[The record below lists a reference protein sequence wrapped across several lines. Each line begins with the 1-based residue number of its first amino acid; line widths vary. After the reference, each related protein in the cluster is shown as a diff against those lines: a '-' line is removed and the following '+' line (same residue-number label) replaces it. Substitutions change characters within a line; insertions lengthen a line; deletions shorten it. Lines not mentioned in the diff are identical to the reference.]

1 MVVTRSLSAAWPH
14 CWQLVNAALV
24 VGSISIVAVHEHRPR
39 RSVTSFQC
47 RWSAI
52 FSSAGNQLPAPES
65 PTRATVSTGFL
76 VSPNGQA
83 FSVAARGTSRQ
94 PSCQYCGRSD
104 AASWSGGRT
113 GSDATLAAAFEASAA
128 APG

>member
-1 MVVTRSLSAAWPH
+1 M
-14 CWQLVNAALV
+14 

-52 FSSAGNQLPAPES
+52 CSSAGNQLPAIES

-76 VSPNGQA
+76 VSPNVQTL
-83 FSVAARGTSRQ
+83 SVAVRVPSRH

-104 AASWSGGRT
+104 AASWIGGRK
-113 GSDATLAAAFEASAA
+113 GSDGTPAAVAEASAA